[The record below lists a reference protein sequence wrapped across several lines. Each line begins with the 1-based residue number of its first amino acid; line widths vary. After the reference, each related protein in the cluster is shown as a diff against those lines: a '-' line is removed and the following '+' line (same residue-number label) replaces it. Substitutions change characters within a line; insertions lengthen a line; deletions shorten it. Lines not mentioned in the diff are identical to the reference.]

1 MKNIILSLIIVLVSV
16 LLPQTVNAQTSKVK
30 WNVAS
35 WEPGLGMVFRHKEQ
49 FSAVRLAMGSRNLL
63 IKNRVG
69 IYYILEYRGGIKFQE
84 DGTNFYLRDLLGLN
98 YSINKSFSIHGGM
111 GVFRKGILLN
121 GEERGGEFYLNKLQF
136 GRLRHAIGVTFRIP
150 EYPISVDLG
159 YSSWVGPTATFGY
172 IIPMKQKKLGNA
184 PLKSIPVY
192 DVPVIVE
199 TTPEKEVVVATPTI
213 DTNTAKPVIVEVIP
227 EPVKIA
233 VPVDTI
239 VTQPVLVKTKPAEID
254 TIVTQPV
261 LVKTK
266 PAEIDTIVTQPDL
279 VITKPAEIEPVVI
292 QPVLAKTKPAE
303 TVLGVD
309 IAALTKQSTTY
320 YPFNVDTLDYVN
332 AEKLSKLIEYL
343 TTHKNAK
350 VTILGN
356 ADRLGSESY
365 NLSLSGARAKNV
377 RSYLVKNGVE
387 FYRIKIVAYGEI
399 KAKGETEEERALNRC
414 VEFEIQTK

>member
-1 MKNIILSLIIVLVSV
+1 MKKFIIAILCLLISLSTREI
-16 LLPQTVNAQTSKVK
+16 NAQTAAQPR

-63 IKNRVG
+63 IKNRIG

-199 TTPEKEVVVATPTI
+199 TTPEKEVVVITPTPTI
-213 DTNTAKPVIVEVIP
+213 DTNTGKPVIVEVIP

-254 TIVTQPV
+254 TTVT
-261 LVKTK
+261 
-266 PAEIDTIVTQPDL
+266 
-279 VITKPAEIEPVVI
+279 
-292 QPVLAKTKPAE
+292 QPVLAKTNPAE
-303 TVLGVD
+303 TVLGLD

-343 TTHKNAK
+343 ITHKNAK

-377 RSYLVKNGVE
+377 RSYLVKNGIE

>member
-1 MKNIILSLIIVLVSV
+1 MITGILVLFRLKHCIFDSIFYSMKKLILTLLCILSLGFDSNV
-16 LLPQTVNAQTSKVK
+16 QAQSESASQPR

-49 FSAVRLAMGSRNLL
+49 FSAVRLALGSRNLM
-63 IKNRVG
+63 IKNRIGV
-69 IYYILEYRGGIKFQE
+69 YYILEYRGGIKFQE
-84 DGTNFYLRDLLGLN
+84 DGTNFYFRDLLGLN

-199 TTPEKEVVVATPTI
+199 TTPEKEVIVMTPTI
-213 DTNTAKPVIVEVIP
+213 DTNTSKPVIVEVIP

-233 VPVDTI
+233 VP
-239 VTQPVLVKTKPAEID
+239 ID

-261 LVKTK
+261 LVESK
-266 PAEIDTIVTQPDL
+266 PAV
-279 VITKPAEIEPVVI
+279 IEPVVI
-292 QPVLAKTKPAE
+292 PAE
-303 TVLGVD
+303 TVVGVD
-309 IAALTKQSTTY
+309 IAALAKQSTTY

-332 AEKLSKLIEYL
+332 ADKLSQLIEYL
-343 TTHKNAK
+343 NTHKNAK
-350 VTILGN
+350 VTIFGN

-365 NLSLSGARAKNV
+365 NLTLSGSRAKNV
-377 RSYLVKNGVE
+377 RSYLVKRGVE
-387 FYRIKIVAYGEI
+387 FYRIKTVAYGEV

-414 VEFEIQTK
+414 VEFEIQPK

>member
-1 MKNIILSLIIVLVSV
+1 MKKFIIAILCILISLSTREI
-16 LLPQTVNAQTSKVK
+16 NAQTAAQPR

-199 TTPEKEVVVATPTI
+199 TTPEKEVVVVTPTPTI

-254 TIVTQPV
+254 TTVT
-261 LVKTK
+261 
-266 PAEIDTIVTQPDL
+266 
-279 VITKPAEIEPVVI
+279 
-292 QPVLAKTKPAE
+292 QPVLAKTNPAE
-303 TVLGVD
+303 TVLGLD

-343 TTHKNAK
+343 ITHKNAK

-377 RSYLVKNGVE
+377 RSYLVKNGIE

>member
-150 EYPISVDLG
+150 EYPISIDLG

-227 EPVKIA
+227 EPIKVV

-261 LVKTK
+261 LV
-266 PAEIDTIVTQPDL
+266 
-279 VITKPAEIEPVVI
+279 
-292 QPVLAKTKPAE
+292 KTKPAE

-365 NLSLSGARAKNV
+365 NLTLSGARAKNV
-377 RSYLVKNGVE
+377 RSYLVKNGVG
-387 FYRIKIVAYGEI
+387 FYRIKIVAYGET

>member
-1 MKNIILSLIIVLVSV
+1 MKKFITAILCLLISLSTREI
-16 LLPQTVNAQTSKVK
+16 NAQTAAQPR

-63 IKNRVG
+63 IKNRIG

-199 TTPEKEVVVATPTI
+199 TTPEKEVVVVTPTPTI

-254 TIVTQPV
+254 TTVT
-261 LVKTK
+261 
-266 PAEIDTIVTQPDL
+266 
-279 VITKPAEIEPVVI
+279 
-292 QPVLAKTKPAE
+292 QPVLAKTNPAE
-303 TVLGVD
+303 TVLGLD

-343 TTHKNAK
+343 ITHKNAK

-377 RSYLVKNGVE
+377 RSYLVKNGIE

>member
-1 MKNIILSLIIVLVSV
+1 MKKFITAILCLLISLSTREI
-16 LLPQTVNAQTSKVK
+16 NAQTAAQPR

-199 TTPEKEVVVATPTI
+199 TTPEKEVVVVTPTPTI

-254 TIVTQPV
+254 TTVT
-261 LVKTK
+261 
-266 PAEIDTIVTQPDL
+266 
-279 VITKPAEIEPVVI
+279 
-292 QPVLAKTKPAE
+292 QPVLAKTNPAE
-303 TVLGVD
+303 TVLGLD

-343 TTHKNAK
+343 ITHKNAK

-377 RSYLVKNGVE
+377 RSYLVKNGIE

>member
-1 MKNIILSLIIVLVSV
+1 MKNIVLSLIIVLVSV
-16 LLPQTVNAQTSKVK
+16 FLPQTGNAQTSKEK
-30 WNVAS
+30 WNIAS

-63 IKNRVG
+63 IKNRIG

-84 DGTNFYLRDLLGLN
+84 DGTNFYFRDLLGLN

-199 TTPEKEVVVATPTI
+199 TTPEKEVIVVTPTI
-213 DTNTAKPVIVEVIP
+213 DTNTSKPVIVEVIP

-233 VPVDTI
+233 VP
-239 VTQPVLVKTKPAEID
+239 ID
-254 TIVTQPV
+254 TIVT
-261 LVKTK
+261 
-266 PAEIDTIVTQPDL
+266 
-279 VITKPAEIEPVVI
+279 

-303 TVLGVD
+303 IDTVVTQPVLVESKPAVIEPVVIPAETVVGVD
-309 IAALTKQSTTY
+309 IAALAKQSTTY

-332 AEKLSKLIEYL
+332 ADKLSQLIEYL
-343 TTHKNAK
+343 NTHKNAK

-356 ADRLGSESY
+356 ADRMGSESY
-365 NLSLSGARAKNV
+365 NLTLSGSRAKNV

-387 FYRIKIVAYGEI
+387 FYRIKTVAYGEV

-414 VEFEIQTK
+414 VEFEIQPK